1 MAATIID
8 GKQIAADVRAEVKK
22 GVAQLKEQTGVVAG
36 LATVLVGSDPA
47 SHKYVS
53 MKRKACAEAGIESF
67 HHELSAEATQ
77 AEVLELVSKLG
88 ADDKVHGILV
98 QLPLPEQ
105 VDEETILD
113 AVPLA
118 KDVDGFHP
126 LNIGALAMKGR
137 EPEFMP
143 CTPHGCMVLLERSG
157 TEISGANAVVLGRS
171 NIVGMPAA
179 LMLVK
184 RNATVTVCHSRTR
197 DIQGVIREADI
208 LIAAIGRAHFVKGD
222 WIKPG
227 ATIIDVGTNVI
238 DDSTRKSGKRLVGD
252 VDFAAAM
259 EVAGKITPVPGG
271 VGPMTI
277 AMLMA
282 NTLRAAQKA
291 AGAG

>member
-1 MAATIID
+1 MPAQIID
-8 GKQIAADVRAEVKK
+8 GKQIAADVRAEVKQ
-22 GVAQLKEQTGVVAG
+22 GVAELKAKTGVVAG
-36 LATVLVGSDPA
+36 LATVLVGDDPA

-53 MKRKACAEAGIESF
+53 MKRKSCAEAGIESF
-67 HHELSAEATQ
+67 HHELPADATQ
-77 AEVLELVSKLG
+77 DTVLGLVRDLG
-88 ADDKVHGILV
+88 ADSRVHGILV
-98 QLPLPEQ
+98 QLPMPRQ
-105 VDEETILD
+105 VDEKTVLD

-157 TEISGANAVVLGRS
+157 TAIEGANAVVLGRS

-179 LMLVK
+179 LMLIE
-184 RNATVTVCHSRTR
+184 RNATVTVCHSRTK
-197 DIQGVIREADI
+197 DIAGACRNADI
-208 LIAAIGRAHFVKGD
+208 ILAAIGRAHFVKSD

-238 DDSTRKSGKRLVGD
+238 DDPSRKSGKRLVGD
-252 VDFAAAM
+252 VDFDAALA
-259 EVAGKITPVPGG
+259 VAGKITPVPGG

-277 AMLMA
+277 AMLLN
-282 NTLRAAQKA
+282 NTLRAAVKA
-291 AGAG
+291 AGA

>member
-8 GKQIAADVRAEVKK
+8 GKQIAADVRAEVKE
-22 GVAQLKEQTGVVAG
+22 GVAKLREQKGVVAG
-36 LATVLVGSDPA
+36 LATVLVGADPA

-67 HHELSAEATQ
+67 HHELPETATQ
-77 AEVLELVSKLG
+77 DEVLALVSKLG
-88 ADDKVHGILV
+88 ADPKVHGILV
-98 QLPLPEQ
+98 QLPLPNQ
-105 VDEETILD
+105 IDEETILD
-113 AVPLA
+113 AVPLS

-184 RNATVTVCHSRTR
+184 RNATVTVCHSRTK
-197 DIQGVIREADI
+197 DIAGVIREANSAR
-208 LIAAIGRAHFVKGD
+208 LGEYAADRERCPFCRPRHV
-222 WIKPG
+222 
-227 ATIIDVGTNVI
+227 
-238 DDSTRKSGKRLVGD
+238 
-252 VDFAAAM
+252 
-259 EVAGKITPVPGG
+259 
-271 VGPMTI
+271 
-277 AMLMA
+277 
-282 NTLRAAQKA
+282 
-291 AGAG
+291 

>member
-1 MAATIID
+1 MPADIID
-8 GKQIAADVRAEVKK
+8 GKKIAVDVRAEVKS
-22 GVAQLKEQTGVVAG
+22 GVAALKERTGVVAG
-36 LATVLVGSDPA
+36 LATVLVGKDPA

-67 HHELSAEATQ
+67 HHELPADATQ
-77 AEVLELVSKLG
+77 DRVLGLVRDLG
-88 ADDKVHGILV
+88 ADSRVHGILV
-98 QLPLPEQ
+98 QLPLPKQ
-105 VDEETILD
+105 VDEKTVLD
-113 AVPLA
+113 AVPLE

-157 TEISGANAVVLGRS
+157 TAVEGANAVVLGRS

-179 LMLVK
+179 LMLVE

-197 DIQGVIREADI
+197 DIAAVCREADI
-208 LIAAIGRAHFVKGD
+208 ILAAIGRARFVKGD

-238 DDSTRKSGKRLVGD
+238 DDASRKSGKRLVGD
-252 VDFAAAM
+252 VDFEAAS

-277 AMLMA
+277 AMLLN
-282 NTLRAAQKA
+282 NTLRAATKA
-291 AGAG
+291 ASAV